1 MSKITEIIPIARKKL
16 RRRGISE
23 ERVKE
28 TIDLPDQTVVGYGG
42 RKVAQKRYMMEQKE
56 YLLRVIYEEKEEI
69 NRVITAYLTSHIDRY
84 WKGDKDEN

>member
-1 MSKITEIIPIARKKL
+1 MGEGNCRFAR
-16 RRRGISE
+16 
-23 ERVKE
+23 
-28 TIDLPDQTVVGYGG
+28 PDSRLDGYGG
-42 RKVAQKRYMMEQKE
+42 RKVAQKKYMIEQKE